1 MFGISDNKNQD
12 QNPPAAQPTVVA
24 QSNAVLPDSGQAV
37 PALPNEWQAPG
48 NVNAQ
53 ALPAMPAAAPGPL
66 PAAAQPASDLD
77 MSQLTPPVAPTPAP
91 AAQSDEGAP
100 EVHLD
105 KAYIATDPPQLQTGA
120 AKPTAASLVSAPP
133 DDELL
138 KMKQQALQSLAPL
151 VDHLEQSPEEKFR
164 TTMMLIQASDNAD
177 LVKEAYEA
185 ANQIKDEKTRAQA
198 LLDVIN
204 EINYFTHPGPMTAE
218 PSYSV

>member
-1 MFGISDNKNQD
+1 MFGISYNKNQD

-24 QSNAVLPDSGQAV
+24 QSNAVLPDTPAT

-105 KAYIATDPPQLQTGA
+105 KAYIATDPPQLQTDA

-164 TTMMLIQASDNAD
+164 TTMMLIQASDNTD